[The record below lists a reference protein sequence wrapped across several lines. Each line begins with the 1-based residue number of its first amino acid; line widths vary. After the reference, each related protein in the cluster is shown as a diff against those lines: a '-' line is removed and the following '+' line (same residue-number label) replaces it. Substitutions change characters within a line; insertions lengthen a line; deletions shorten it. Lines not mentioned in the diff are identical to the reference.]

1 MHSESPHG
9 HLPQTCHWMDVTL
22 YLDFSGSCNVDKSP
36 LQGCCAVLQTTV
48 HRPLVTAGL
57 ILQVTWALPDRT
69 DERGLPEPQTSST
82 STSTST
88 STSPSPLSSFASL
101 ALSPDPPSV
110 HLFMARAI
118 EEVQRWLDGHDCRGL
133 LGLWL
138 HVWNPRAMPKMLSRH
153 TPWHFAQFT
162 HHLLEVLP
170 VPRDVVSDP
179 ALELAIG
186 GAGQQTR
193 CPMPPRLPPRS
204 PAQAHA
210 QHRPAMRCHA
220 SARARP
226 QSKAGQ
232 AGEHTQPASDH

>member
-1 MHSESPHG
+1 
-9 HLPQTCHWMDVTL
+9 MDVTL
-22 YLDFSGSCNVDKSP
+22 YLDFRGSCSVDKFP

-48 HRPLVTAGL
+48 HQPLATAGL
-57 ILQVTWALPDRT
+57 ILQVTWALPDGT
-69 DERGLPEPQTSST
+69 DERGLPIRHTSSL
-82 STSTST
+82 
-88 STSPSPLSSFASL
+88 SPLSPFASL
-101 ALSPDPPSV
+101 ALSPDQPSV
-110 HLFMARAI
+110 RLFMARAV

-133 LGLWL
+133 LSLWL

-153 TPWHFAQFT
+153 TPWHFAQYT

-179 ALELAIG
+179 APELAIG
-186 GAGQQTR
+186 GSSRRTS
-193 CPMPPRLPPRS
+193 CPMAPRLPRRS
-204 PAQAHA
+204 PAQAHT

-232 AGEHTQPASDH
+232 GGEHPQPASDH